1 MTHALRV
8 PVLLVLFVAVLAGCG
23 GQATVDAG
31 DVEEQ
36 ARQEF
41 AEQFPVDSV
50 NCDDDL
56 PAEVGAS
63 VTCVLVSEGTSFEM
77 TATTTEVEGEDASF
91 DLELTAELSDEETT
105 S

>member
-8 PVLLVLFVAVLAGCG
+8 PALLVFFVVTLAGCN
-23 GQATVDAG
+23 GQPSVSAG

-41 AEQFPVDSV
+41 AEQFPVESV
-50 NCDDDL
+50 DCSEDL

-63 VTCVLVSEGTSFEM
+63 ITCVLVSEDQSFEM
-77 TATTTEVEGEDASF
+77 TATTTAVQGEDASF
-91 DLELTAELSDEETT
+91 DLELTGEMEETT